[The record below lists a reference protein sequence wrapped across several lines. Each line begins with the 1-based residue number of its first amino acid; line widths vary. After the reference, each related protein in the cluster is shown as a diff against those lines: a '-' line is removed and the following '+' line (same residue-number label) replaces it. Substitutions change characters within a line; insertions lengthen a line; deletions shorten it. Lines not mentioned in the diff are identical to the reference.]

1 MNLDPL
7 LLITGAVLLML
18 LAVVGRWLLTGQFEE
33 KLFVLLLPILGSLI
47 AAYSTKRKDSKEDK
61 NEP

>member
-33 KLFVLLLPILGSLI
+33 KLFVLLLLLSVQLLELQ
-47 AAYSTKRKDSKEDK
+47 D
-61 NEP
+61 